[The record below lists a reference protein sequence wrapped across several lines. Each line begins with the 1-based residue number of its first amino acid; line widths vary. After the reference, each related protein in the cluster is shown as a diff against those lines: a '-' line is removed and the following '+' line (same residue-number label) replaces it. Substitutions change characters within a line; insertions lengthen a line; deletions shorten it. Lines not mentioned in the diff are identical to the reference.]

1 MSSAPAST
9 ASPEAAPAE
18 DAVADATRPVKAG
31 LVAFGVL
38 AALAF
43 IGALAIGPFSIAPGR
58 VVQVILDALAG
69 TGATSGAGLREK
81 VVVLD
86 VRLPRAVLGVLVG
99 AGTAV
104 AGAVMQGVFRN
115 ALADPG
121 LVGVAPG
128 AALAAVAYV
137 VFGGALVALLPG
149 GLQGMMEGLGLPLAA
164 FFGAL
169 ATTLLIGR
177 LATYDGRTSVATL
190 LFAGL
195 ALGALASAGTGVLV
209 FMASEQQTRE
219 FLFWTLGSLGG
230 ATWAKVLLAAPFVT
244 ALIVASPFLARGLD
258 ALALGEAEAFHA
270 GIAVERLKR
279 FAIIAVAAGVGAAVA
294 AAGVVGFIG
303 LVVPHLARL
312 ILGPAHRALLPAS
325 ALLGAAVLLGA
336 DILARMLAAPAE
348 LPLGVVTA
356 LVGAPFFLWL
366 LLRRRAFAG

>member
-1 MSSAPAST
+1 MSAEPASPALALAPRA
-9 ASPEAAPAE
+9 AS
-18 DAVADATRPVKAG
+18 RPVVAG
-31 LVAFGVL
+31 LILFAVL

-43 IGALAIGPFSIAPGR
+43 LGALAIGPFAIPPGR
-58 VVQVILDALAG
+58 AITVLWDAL
-69 TGATSGAGLREK
+69 TGAPAGGLVRERI
-81 VVVLD
+81 VIMD
-86 VRLPRAVLGVLVG
+86 VRLPRAVLGALVG

-121 LVGVAPG
+121 LIGVAPG
-128 AALAAVAYV
+128 AALAAVAWV
-137 VFGGALVALLPG
+137 VFGGALGALLPAS
-149 GLQGMMEGLGLPLAA
+149 LQLLGLPLAA
-164 FFGAL
+164 FLGGL
-169 ATTLLIGR
+169 VTTLVIGR
-177 LATYDGRTSVATL
+177 LATRDGRTSVATL

-195 ALGALASAGTGVLV
+195 ALGALASAGTGVMV

-219 FLFWTLGSLGG
+219 FLFWTMGSLGG
-230 ATWAKVLLAAPFVT
+230 ATWIKVGLAAPFVI
-244 ALIVASPFLARGLD
+244 ALIAAAPLLARGLD
-258 ALALGEAEAFHA
+258 ALALGEAEAFHV
-270 GIAVERLKR
+270 GIGVERLKR
-279 FAIIAVAAGVGAAVA
+279 YAIIGVAAGVGASVA

-312 ILGPAHRALLPAS
+312 ALGPAHRVLLPAS

-366 LLRRRAFAG
+366 LLRRRAFVG